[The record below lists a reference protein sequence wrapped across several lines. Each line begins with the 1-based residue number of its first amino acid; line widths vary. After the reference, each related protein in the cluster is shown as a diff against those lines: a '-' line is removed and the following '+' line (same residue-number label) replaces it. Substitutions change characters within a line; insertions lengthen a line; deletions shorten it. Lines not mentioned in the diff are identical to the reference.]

1 VRNVLPTLM
10 MAAIGAFS
18 GGASKATAQTG
29 SAVTP
34 CGIALPIQP
43 PGPPGLVSVAGGS
56 IVYDSDQGLCWLADA
71 NLAGRPD
78 VRAAMILDSVNP
90 DGVTSPVIN
99 PDGTMSYQTALNW
112 VNALNHYNNGKGW
125 LNHNNWQLPT
135 NPAVDTT
142 CSSHKDAN
150 FGVQCTGSALGHL
163 YNVGLAKTYPDS
175 VVPRFFSI
183 VWPFLN
189 LQPGL
194 YWTSDPNTS
203 GGASPGG
210 ETTFSF
216 NTGIRGGNTT
226 TYNFF
231 RVLPMTKTVLGPVP
245 VGSGVRP
252 YLSGPAAGRAVY
264 DTKTG
269 VSWAMDANLPAVR
282 TFGVTST
289 TTITSSVNGDTLTV
303 PVVDKDGAVHFSA
316 VDPANTTSGWIVSM
330 NEREY
335 AGTTS
340 WSLPSF
346 DDLHALYKDLGL
358 SAGDTRLEWLL
369 PVGPFQRLQP
379 GFYWA
384 CVAATADRNGLCDLG
399 QSAPGGL
406 EWSFDFD
413 DGFEGTDLPNKEFY
427 VMVYF
432 PAP

>member
-1 VRNVLPTLM
+1 MRKVVPTLVM
-10 MAAIGAFS
+10 VGMGALSCAANEAAAQA
-18 GGASKATAQTG
+18 GGAA
-29 SAVTP
+29 TP
-34 CGIALPIQP
+34 CGVALRSQP
-43 PGPPGLVSVAGGS
+43 AGTQGLVLVAGGS

-78 VRAAMILDSVNP
+78 VRAAVTLASVNP
-90 DGVTSPVIN
+90 DGTTPVIN
-99 PDGTMSYQTALNW
+99 PDGTMSYGTALNW
-112 VNALNHYNNGKGW
+112 VDALNHYDGGKGW
-125 LNHNNWQLPT
+125 LNHSNWQLPA
-135 NPAVDTT
+135 NPTVDTT
-142 CSSHKDAN
+142 CFSHKAAN

-163 YNVGLAKTYPDS
+163 YSVGLAKTYPDS
-175 VVPRFFSI
+175 VVPRFLSV
-183 VWPFLN
+183 VWPFLD

-194 YWTSDPNTS
+194 YWTSDPNTN

-231 RVLPMTKTVLGPVP
+231 HVLPMTTAVLGPVP
-245 VGSGVRP
+245 AGRGVLP
-252 YLSGPAAGRAVY
+252 YRSGPAAGRAVY
-264 DTKTG
+264 DTTTG
-269 VSWAMDANLPAVR
+269 VSWAMNANLPALR

-289 TTITSSVNGDTLTV
+289 TSITSTVNGNTLTV
-303 PVVDKDGAVHFSA
+303 PVVDRDGAVHFSA

-330 NEREY
+330 NESAY
-335 AGTTS
+335 AGTAS

-346 DDLHALYKDLGL
+346 EDLHTLYEHLGL
-358 SAGDTRLEWLL
+358 VAGDPRLEWLL

-384 CVAATADRNGLCDLG
+384 CPAATTGNGPCDLG
-399 QSAPGGL
+399 QSAPEGL
-406 EWSFDFD
+406 EWSFNFD
-413 DGFEGTDLPNKEFY
+413 DGFEGTDLPDKEFY